1 MGREV
6 APSSTC
12 HTSLSLRSCVFVAS
26 MVSFEILDFS
36 CFFFL
41 SGGVPAPLSFSDIS
55 FQFKLAAHCERG
67 KAEAQLSTVYS
78 GPFSGDVNALA
89 QDPVVLH
96 EVQNS

>member
-36 CFFFL
+36 CFFFCQVGSQHL
-41 SGGVPAPLSFSDIS
+41 CL
-55 FQFKLAAHCERG
+55 FQTSPSSSSLQHIAK
-67 KAEAQLSTVYS
+67 EAR
-78 GPFSGDVNALA
+78 PK
-89 QDPVVLH
+89 H
-96 EVQNS
+96 NSRQCTLGLFLVT

>member
-36 CFFFL
+36 CFFFVRWGP
-41 SGGVPAPLSFSDIS
+41 STSVFSDIS